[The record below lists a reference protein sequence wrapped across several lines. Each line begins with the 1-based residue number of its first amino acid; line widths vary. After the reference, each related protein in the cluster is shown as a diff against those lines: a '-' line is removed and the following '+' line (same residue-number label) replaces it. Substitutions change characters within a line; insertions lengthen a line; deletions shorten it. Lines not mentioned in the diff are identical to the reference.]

1 MIFLFPRWDMLI
13 PWRVPIFFCDFKF
26 ILLSLPLI
34 SMARTFAQ
42 SLCSETR
49 RLTCMTCLTW
59 FIMPTFT
66 NCSNQQKVE
75 DRLHIDDFSS
85 LWLWTCVPSTHL
97 ESIWTKFSRTC
108 RGLWCIFDSSGGFI
122 SPQQNPSLP
131 PKKIRSL
138 FNGRR
143 PWRVRNGKGRGFL
156 GSLIRWV
163 PRMSSPCGIIKES
176 WMIFSWEWKLQQT
189 NKTTWERICLFP
201 LRQAQWTKKCHSFGG
216 NDRQPAICKCEKK
229 LQLLDVVLCCSQRED
244 DFGWLLHLGSWSHVV
259 QWFCFFWVRTI
270 TWRRNTT
277 MQHRGI
283 KLYEAKCCL
292 GLWLIWL
299 KTKSLQKAAK
309 KVQDLELTLKK
320 WKRNMLLLLIYF
332 SDFFWTY
339 LLTQKQPSILTKA

>member
-1 MIFLFPRWDMLI
+1 
-13 PWRVPIFFCDFKF
+13 
-26 ILLSLPLI
+26 
-34 SMARTFAQ
+34 
-42 SLCSETR
+42 
-49 RLTCMTCLTW
+49 
-59 FIMPTFT
+59 MPTFT

-75 DRLHIDDFSS
+75 DRLQIDDFSS
-85 LWLWTCVPSTHL
+85 LWLWTCVPSTNL
-97 ESIWTKFSRTC
+97 ESIWTNFREHVEDYDAFLTAVGVSYHLNKTLPF
-108 RGLWCIFDSSGGFI
+108 
-122 SPQQNPSLP
+122 P
-131 PKKIRSL
+131 PKRSVL
-138 FNGRR
+138 SSTVAGLGEFETSKAGC
-143 PWRVRNGKGRGFL
+143 FL
-156 GSLIRWV
+156 GVWFVGSPGCPVQRSESSRKAGRIRFGG
-163 PRMSSPCGIIKES
+163 R
-176 WMIFSWEWKLQQT
+176 LQQT

-201 LRQAQWTKKCHSFGG
+201 VRQAQWTKKYHSFGG
-216 NDRQPAICKCEKK
+216 NDSQPAICKCEKK

-244 DFGWLLHLGSWSHVV
+244 DFGWLLHLGSWSNLV
-259 QWFCFFWVRTI
+259 QWFCFFLGQNDHMKTEH
-270 TWRRNTT
+270 T